1 MAGEPTTGNIDE
13 MEEDVESKAQHEPA
27 YQWSLFESLVIQK
40 MDAMFHLP
48 QEHSTKVHSSL
59 KNVTTQLENI
69 ETRLALSNLLNLDED
84 EAQLC
89 FQCLLLLFDCPFY
102 LLLILFLFIQSII
115 MLFD

>member
-1 MAGEPTTGNIDE
+1 MRFVDHEWIMAGEPTTGNIDE

-84 EAQLC
+84 EA
-89 FQCLLLLFDCPFY
+89 
-102 LLLILFLFIQSII
+102 
-115 MLFD
+115 